1 MGKFLLFSS
10 TGFMVQIVHQTR
22 EVEVPVEKVV
32 YQDRP
37 VEVERIVYKEIEIP
51 VVSRPASQT
60 LMLVCGG
67 PF

>member
-1 MGKFLLFSS
+1 V
-10 TGFMVQIVHQTR
+10 FMVQIVHKTR
-22 EVEVPVEKVV
+22 EVEVPVEKIVYQEVEKVV